1 MTAMKLRA
9 FGVFRQ
15 PTRGRSRR
23 AAAAIALAGLA
34 ALACN
39 APISTM
45 RSPYHLRVIEVRNT
59 TDVAHAL
66 TIEPTG
72 DRQLGAATTFTG
84 LLQPGETKTLYLYHG
99 FDYRFEILDANGRTG
114 LAETEVKVDRDLMLA
129 YAGDSISVDLMMGLQ
144 IELGEPSFADSLMA
158 SDPFGVRGRDALMP
172 DTTRGRGTYIDPDAR
187 AERERQEDLERQRG
201 RLP

>member
-1 MTAMKLRA
+1 
-9 FGVFRQ
+9 
-15 PTRGRSRR
+15 
-23 AAAAIALAGLA
+23 
-34 ALACN
+34 
-39 APISTM
+39 M

-59 TDVAHAL
+59 TDAPHAL

-99 FDYRFEILDANGRTG
+99 FDYRFEILDAAGRTG

-129 YAGDSISVDLMMGLQ
+129 YAGDSISVDLIGLQ
-144 IELGEPSFADSLMA
+144 IQLGEPSFVDSLMA
-158 SDPFGVRGRDALMP
+158 NDPFGMRGRDAMMP
-172 DTTRGRGTYIDPDAR
+172 DTTRGRGTDIDPDAR
-187 AERERQEDLERQRG
+187 AEREWQEELERQRG